1 MVKSGKIPP
10 LPARYSSALR
20 SVIKAM
26 LTLNVRPIMSLTAR
40 NI

>member
-10 LPARYSSALR
+10 LPARYSPALR

-26 LTLNVRPIMSLTAR
+26 LTLHVRPAIQLL
-40 NI
+40 